1 MLIPFIGTT
10 IGAAFV
16 FFLKKSIG
24 KKIQKALK
32 GIWLQVPM
40 FPGLH
45 LMENTDPGIKITV
58 SWSNNIAAINMYN
71 NQGSNLQPGQRL

>member
-24 KKIQKALK
+24 EKIQKALK

-45 LMENTDPGIKITV
+45 LMEEEPIPRYISG
-58 SWSNNIAAINMYN
+58 
-71 NQGSNLQPGQRL
+71 NQSKEA